1 MPKPLL
7 PAPMMNRRALL
18 GSLGGMM
25 VGGAAMARRPSD
37 VVCSAN
43 AADYSVRGRLFW
55 AGESFFWA
63 GAMRCE
69 GSTRQALIRKKP
81 GQDAEVIRTLVHSIL
96 CSDGLAMG
104 AKIKTPDGIVYVH
117 DADGQ
122 FIQRQINSDSSK
134 TDFCALER
142 RMVETELAM
151 RGLNNVQALSAGIPQ
166 VSDEGTE
173 DPVPFLVIREL
184 PDMLTSEL
192 ILVTG
197 DAFLRRMT
205 VDVLLPTLR
214 MTVDLPLASFRPSIY
229 PDYQSGGWIAW
240 ADHTEKLVDLGF
252 PGVPVVRISQDL
264 ELQVTWVPV
273 QDWMF
278 MSISFFFPV
287 GARLGATS
295 SRIGSE
301 SERYDGV
308 YLETDSGWERR
319 FASNV
324 TLGPPSYSPDGRY
337 LGWVEN
343 APMSL
348 SVAGAQHIPR
358 IEDLTRS

>member
-1 MPKPLL
+1 
-7 PAPMMNRRALL
+7 
-18 GSLGGMM
+18 MM
-25 VGGAAMARRPSD
+25 VGGAAMARTSD
-37 VVCSAN
+37 VACSPN

-55 AGESFFWA
+55 AGESFVWA

-104 AKIKTPDGIVYVH
+104 ARINTPDGVVNVH
-117 DADGQ
+117 DANGQ
-122 FIQRQINSDSSK
+122 FIQRQINSDSSN
-134 TDFCALER
+134 TDFCSLER
-142 RMVETELAM
+142 SMVETELAM
-151 RGLNNVQALSAGIPQ
+151 RGLNNVKALSAGIPQ

-173 DPVPFLVIREL
+173 DPVPYLVIRQL
-184 PDMLTSEL
+184 PEILTSEL
-192 ILVTG
+192 VMVTG

-205 VDVLLPTLR
+205 VDVLLPTFR
-214 MTVDLPLASFRPSIY
+214 MTVDLPLASFMPSIY

-240 ADHTEKLVDLGF
+240 AGRTEKLVDLGF
-252 PGVPVVRISQDL
+252 PGVPVVRISPDFQ
-264 ELQVTWVPV
+264 LQVTWVPV

-278 MSISFFFPV
+278 MSMLFFFPV

-295 SRIGSE
+295 SRIGRE

-324 TLGPPSYSPDGRY
+324 TPVPPSYSPEGRY